1 LKTLGIIGGMSCE
14 STALYY
20 DRLNDQVR
28 RRLGGLHSAELILWS
43 VDFAR
48 IQSLQESGEWEVA
61 GRELASIAVRL
72 ENAGAELILLATNTM
87 HKVAK
92 TIEAAINVPF
102 LHIADA
108 TGAAL
113 VAAGAGRT
121 GLMATRYTMLQS
133 FYRGRLQDKFGLEPI
148 VPLEQDLE
156 DTHTI
161 IYDELCKGE
170 IRETSR
176 NRYLEIAETLVKRG
190 ADSLILGCT
199 EVSLLINQSNVSVP
213 VFDTAQIHVD
223 SAIEMVLAGDVLGTA
238 A

>member
-1 LKTLGIIGGMSCE
+1 MKTLGIIGGMSCE

-20 DRLNDQVR
+20 ERLNDRVR
-28 RRLGGLHSAELILWS
+28 QRLGGLHSAELILWS

-48 IQSLQESGEWEVA
+48 IEALQESGEWELA
-61 GRELASIAVRL
+61 GRELASIAVKL
-72 ENAGAELILLATNTM
+72 EDAGAQLILLATNTM
-87 HKVAK
+87 HKVAQ
-92 TIEAAINVPF
+92 TIETAISVPF

-113 VAAGAGRT
+113 VAAGASRP

-133 FYRGRLQDKFGLEPI
+133 FYRGRLHEKFGLEAI
-148 VPLEQDLE
+148 IPLERDLE
-156 DTHTI
+156 DTHAI

-176 NRYLEIAETLVKRG
+176 DRYLEIAETLVKRG

-213 VFDTAQIHVD
+213 VFDTAQIHVE
-223 SAIEMVLAGDVLGTA
+223 SAIELALADVALGTA